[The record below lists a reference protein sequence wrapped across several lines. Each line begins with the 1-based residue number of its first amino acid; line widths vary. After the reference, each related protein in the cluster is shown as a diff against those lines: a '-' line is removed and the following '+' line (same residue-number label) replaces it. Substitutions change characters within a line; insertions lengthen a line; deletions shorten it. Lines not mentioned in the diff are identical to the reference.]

1 METVESIE
9 TSNVAVSSS
18 MHTGRVKWFN
28 NKAGYGFIT
37 VTDGLYG
44 VGKDVFVHHTN
55 IVVSNEQYTYLIQGE
70 YVNFKVEKTTD
81 DSTHESHA
89 VQVQGISGGKLMCE
103 TRFEFRR
110 DRSLFESQKRD
121 SRTDD
126 DEYDVDYVRQP
137 QKRQRP
143 SVRQQQQQ
151 SSVPRQF
158 QSQRKSS
165 SSKVYIEP
173 QDSTTSQRPSLQ
185 RTNTLASTPAKSR
198 GSGPRDDGEWK
209 FVSKKPVA
217 EKII

>member
-143 SVRQQQQQ
+143 
-151 SSVPRQF
+151 
-158 QSQRKSS
+158 
-165 SSKVYIEP
+165 
-173 QDSTTSQRPSLQ
+173 
-185 RTNTLASTPAKSR
+185 
-198 GSGPRDDGEWK
+198 
-209 FVSKKPVA
+209 
-217 EKII
+217 